1 MIKNNIQY
9 IALKKEVDGFDAYF
23 KDYDKRLE
31 SQNLHPIQKK
41 LYLDTAL
48 IRHKEN
54 ITKIEEYEAI
64 KNKEITELKITN
76 CDDFPK
82 LLIQSRIANGW
93 SHKDLAEKLMTQEQQ
108 VQRFEQ
114 NDYLTTSFER
124 VLQTMRA
131 LGIEI
136 EATKRICQTKIVAFE
151 DYDFEKISK
160 MKARKSITQFA
171 LAQ

>member
-9 IALKKEVDGFDAYF
+9 LALKKEVEGFDAYF
-23 KDYDKRLE
+23 NDYEKRLE

-48 IRHKEN
+48 NRQQEN
-54 ITKIEEYEAI
+54 IAKIEEYEAI
-64 KNKEITELKITN
+64 KNREISELKITN
-76 CDDFPK
+76 VDDLPK
-82 LLIQSRIANGW
+82 LLIQARIARSW

-108 VQRFEQ
+108 IQRFEQ

-136 EATKRICQTKIVAFE
+136 TATKKIYQTKIIAFQG
-151 DYDFEKISK
+151 YDFEKINK
-160 MKARKSITQFA
+160 IKKQKRLMQYA
-171 LAQ
+171 